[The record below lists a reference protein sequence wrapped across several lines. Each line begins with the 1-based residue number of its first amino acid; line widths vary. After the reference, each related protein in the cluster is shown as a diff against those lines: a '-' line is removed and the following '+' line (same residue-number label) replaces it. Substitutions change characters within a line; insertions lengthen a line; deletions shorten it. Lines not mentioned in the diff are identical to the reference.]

1 MKMRNISA
9 KFVVQVMVVAAAIL
23 GVYIADKTY
32 HYEALIRGVLGL
44 VIMYHVY
51 RTLWSSRNDEEPFL
65 FKKNIKYVFMTF
77 FYAIV
82 FYWALQ
88 EVFGMILLFVEA
100 F

>member
-1 MKMRNISA
+1 MKMRNVSV
-9 KFVVQVMVVAAAIL
+9 KLVVQVMVVASAIL

-32 HYEALIRGVLGL
+32 RYEALIRGVLGL

-51 RTLWSSRNDEEPFL
+51 RTLWLSRSDEEPFL
-65 FKKNIKYVFMTF
+65 FTKNIKYVFMTF
-77 FYAIV
+77 FYSIV
-82 FYWALQ
+82 FYWAIQ